1 MHKITPFLWF
11 RDSADEA
18 ANLYVSLFGGTIVEE
33 RKWGDGGPAPAGSL
47 LSVTFQIDGRDFIAF
62 NGGPDHPFTDAFS
75 ISVTVDTE
83 EELDRAWDGFIA
95 DGGSGV
101 ACGWLR
107 DRFGLF
113 WQIVPKQLEDY
124 MNSTEPGVSEKA
136 TSAMLSMVKLDIA
149 QIKAAVEA

>member
-83 EELDRAWDGFIA
+83 EELDRAWDGLIA

>member
-1 MHKITPFLWF
+1 VHKITPFLWF